1 MNEPCPSA
9 MAWRVALRRAAHQ
22 LLDAPLIFADPLA
35 LRMVGAEGAVIP
47 EPGAGWLD
55 QSPLARVLRG
65 SLAARS
71 RFAEDSLA
79 LARSRGSRQYVILGA
94 GLDTFAY
101 RALTPEADLRVF
113 EVDRPAIQ
121 DWKRRRLTEMGLEIP
136 AGLCF
141 APVDFEQQ
149 ALAEGL
155 ARAGFDSSAP
165 TFFSWLGVSMYL
177 SRPAIE
183 TTLAMV
189 ADLPEQSGIVF
200 DYMLDPEMLS
210 TEARRFYDGLAHRV
224 ARAGEPFQSCF
235 VPEDLA
241 TLLRGLGFNLIDD
254 HSPQQ
259 LDDQYFQ
266 GRSDGLR
273 MGRLARLLV
282 AWV

>member
-9 MAWRVALRRAAHQ
+9 TAWRVALRRAAHQ

-35 LRMVGAEGAVIP
+35 LCVVGAEGAVIP

-55 QSPLARVLRG
+55 QSPLARVLLG
-65 SLAARS
+65 S
-71 RFAEDSLA
+71 
-79 LARSRGSRQYVILGA
+79 LARSRGVHQYVILGA

-136 AGLCF
+136 AGLYF

-149 ALAEGL
+149 ALADGL
-155 ARAGFDSSAP
+155 ARAGFDASAP
-165 TFFSWLGVSMYL
+165 AFFSWLGVSMYL

-183 TTLAMV
+183 TTLALV

-224 ARAGEPFQSCF
+224 ARSGEPFQSCF
-235 VPEDLA
+235 VPEDLVI
-241 TLLRGLGFNLIDD
+241 LLRGLGFNHIDD

-266 GRSDGLR
+266 GRNDGLR

-282 AWV
+282 ARM